1 MNKNTILAFILIM
14 GTIYFFSSSLWY
26 KLTGQPDP
34 REAAKEKTETEQVA
48 EAVDTAERAD
58 DKKDSESR
66 DSAVEEKRD
75 EGPASTDSDTDAVSV
90 VDSVKGPG
98 WVGDTVWVDTEKMRV
113 GISEEGG
120 KIFSIRMK
128 KYTYIPNTGTEN
140 IELVRNDRLGGGNL
154 LIGGIEYDS
163 VLFQA
168 DQTGNIALG
177 EDDSVSLRL
186 TAEKSGGGEVVKT
199 FRFSGDDY
207 IIGMNVSGSALGG
220 EEVTVGWESGIRESE
235 EGERGGGR
243 DDLRKMHY
251 MRGDEVVHI
260 TANKPGQ
267 VEVKGEDETGY
278 QYYRWAALTAKYFVV
293 GMIVDERSAKLEIAA
308 FSDPAQGGDG
318 RGKKE
323 TMNYSF
329 SLTQEVGSSEAGLG
343 YKFYVGPNSISE
355 LKKPDVG
362 LHKVMFGGWRWFI
375 RADIWFPA
383 ICEFIL
389 SLLIGLHG
397 VLRDYGL
404 VIIVLTILSKVV
416 TFPMTQASMKSMGR
430 MKDIQ
435 PKVEAIR
442 KRYKGN
448 PQKMNE
454 EVMALYRKE
463 GVNPLNPGCLPMFLQ
478 MPVFI
483 SLFVVLRKAI
493 ELRGEGT
500 FLIPWIKDLSQPEA
514 IPLISPLPFEIPMYG
529 TNVALLPVLM
539 AIVTYFQNKAT
550 IKDPNQKA
558 MVYFMPIFMLV
569 LFNSFPSG
577 VVLYWTMSSLIGV
590 VQQKITD
597 RSKKGAEVG

>member
-34 REAAKEKTETEQVA
+34 HDVAKKKAETEQVV
-48 EAVDTAERAD
+48 EPVERAD
-58 DKKDSESR
+58 DRDVSESR
-66 DSAVEEKRD
+66 ASDVEKMREERSAPVLSE
-75 EGPASTDSDTDAVSV
+75 TDTVSV
-90 VDSVKGPG
+90 VDSVSAKGPG
-98 WVGDTVWVDTEKMRV
+98 RAGDTVWVDTKKMRV

-128 KYTYIPNTGTEN
+128 KYTYDPNTGTEN

-154 LIGGIEYDS
+154 LIGEIEYDS

-177 EDDSVSLRL
+177 EDDSVSVRL
-186 TAEKSGGGEVVKT
+186 TAERYGGGEVVKT
-199 FRFSGDDY
+199 FSFSGDDY

-243 DDLRKMHY
+243 YDLRKMHY

-260 TANKPGQ
+260 TAGKPGRA
-267 VEVKGEDETGY
+267 EVKGEDETGY
-278 QYYRWAALTAKYFVV
+278 QYYRWAALTAKYFVIA
-293 GMIVDERSAKLEIAA
+293 MIVDTGSANLDIVA
-308 FSDPAQGGDG
+308 FTDPAGEKDS

-323 TMNYSF
+323 TMNYAF
-329 SLTQEVGSSEAGLG
+329 SLTQEVGSNENGVG
-343 YKFYVGPNSISE
+343 YEFYVGPNSITE

-500 FLIPWIKDLSQPEA
+500 FLIPWINDLSQPEA

-590 VQQKITD
+590 IQQKITD
-597 RSKKGAEVG
+597 RSKKGTEVG